1 MFTGLIQQTGELR
14 ERALHGA
21 AGKLLVRA
29 ERGLEN
35 PKPGESIAVNG
46 ACLTLEKAEG
56 PLLWYHVMQETFEK
70 TNLGILAPGSILNL
84 ERALSLG
91 DRLGGHLVSG
101 HVDARAH
108 VISFERKGADMELK
122 IVLPPS
128 IAPFLVPKGSICVNG
143 VSLTLSA
150 LSTESFAVR
159 IIPTT
164 WNETNLRFLKSGSTV
179 NLEADLLGKYVRF
192 QLEAM
197 LGRSAGNGG
206 TSRDHSSGRADPSL
220 PHSSSL
226 SMDDLK
232 NAGFLE

>member
-56 PLLWYHVMQETFEK
+56 PLLWFHVMQETFEK

-101 HVDARAH
+101 LHFWGTFSVRSAVSDAFQQQSRLA
-108 VISFERKGADMELK
+108 
-122 IVLPPS
+122 
-128 IAPFLVPKGSICVNG
+128 IA
-143 VSLTLSA
+143 VSLQIEELNMIFKACGTPSDD
-150 LSTESFAVR
+150 EMR
-159 IIPTT
+159 
-164 WNETNLRFLKSGSTV
+164 
-179 NLEADLLGKYVRF
+179 
-192 QLEAM
+192 QLM
-197 LGRSAGNGG
+197 Q
-206 TSRDHSSGRADPSL
+206 
-220 PHSSSL
+220 
-226 SMDDLK
+226 
-232 NAGFLE
+232 